1 MRGVTNLIIFQALEN
16 SKGEIIIYRVRRHH
30 KKKMQYKN
38 ESSIIDRIENENKM
52 K

>member
-30 KKKMQYKN
+30 KKKCN
-38 ESSIIDRIENENKM
+38 TKM
-52 K
+52 KVVLLIELKMKIK